1 MKTITLTREQIKE
14 RILELNLSLV
24 TEAKKKAINLI
35 AMTINDLISID
46 EIKEEISELINEYL
60 GYK

>member
-24 TEAKKKAINLI
+24 T

-46 EIKEEISELINEYL
+46 EIKEEINQLINEYL

>member
-24 TEAKKKAINLI
+24 T